1 VPLSSLKSSPCLVP
15 FPAAANPVILVP
27 FDDTA
32 GQFTTSIA
40 IANTTNAAQNISIEF
55 DDAANNPLLKGVL
68 ALGPMQHM
76 AFATTDRYA
85 QLAGTKG
92 ILRVFADPAKVAVLG
107 LLFNSTGPFTTILPV
122 TQ

>member
-1 VPLSSLKSSPCLVP
+1 VP
-15 FPAAANPVILVP
+15 FPPATNPVILVP

-40 IANTTNAAQNISIEF
+40 IANTTNSAQNISIEF
-55 DDAANNPLLKGVL
+55 DDSSNNPLLKDIL

-76 AFATTDRYA
+76 AFATTDRYS

-92 ILRVFADPAKVAVLG
+92 LLRIFADPASTAVLG